1 MIPTMKMMMNSV
13 MTAAVAVINGQ
24 QQQQQQHF
32 NVSSTF
38 LTLAQG
44 ALQNYYRKYNKYKK
58 TSNKKTSRKGINENM
73 MKNTNT
79 GQASL

>member
-1 MIPTMKMMMNSV
+1 MMIPTMRMVMNSV
-13 MTAAVAVINGQ
+13 MTVAVPVRNIQQ
-24 QQQQQQHF
+24 QQQQQQH
-32 NVSSTF
+32 V
-38 LTLAQG
+38 LTSAQG